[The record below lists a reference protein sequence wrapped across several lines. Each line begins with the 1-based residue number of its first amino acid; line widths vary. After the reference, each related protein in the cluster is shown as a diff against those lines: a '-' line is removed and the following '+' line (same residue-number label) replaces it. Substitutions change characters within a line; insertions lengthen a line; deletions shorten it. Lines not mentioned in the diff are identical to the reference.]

1 MKVKVLKDFRD
12 KYTGERHNKDDILT
26 VSKARF
32 EEILTVDKLVEEV
45 VEEAAENVAEEAAEP
60 PKKTGRKSSKKS
72 AE

>member
-1 MKVKVLKDFRD
+1 MKVKVLKDFND
-12 KYTGERHNKDDILT
+12 KYTGKRHKKDDILT

-45 VEEAAENVAEEAAEP
+45 AEEAAENAAEEAAEP
-60 PKKTGRKSSKKS
+60 PKKSGRKSSKKS